1 MGRDVDPEGGMGE
14 GGRAVYFGNAWTPGS
29 LWYIS
34 NGVSSRILSFLKKE
48 KI

>member
-1 MGRDVDPEGGMGE
+1 MGLDVDPEGGMGV
-14 GGRAVYFGNAWTPGS
+14 GGQAVYFGNAWAPGS

-34 NGVSSRILSFLKKE
+34 NGVSSRISFLKKE